1 MLSPDNSYQD
11 LVHSISQNTKLRIL
25 LHFSKEVLIKLEM
38 LSCEKIN
45 LWSTPTWGR
54 LDSFILD
61 YWSFLSLI
69 FFSHFLLQIFF
80 KCILH
85 NFYAFFFVF
94 NLILSQK
101 DRSHY
106 FILNLLLANK
116 IFDTGAAWYSYS
128 NHWNALEISKG
139 YFIYTFSLPEKR
151 SIENTMYG
159 NENNPTLSQIVAKY
173 IKVSPYSLAEK
184 KCSTSANACVMHP
197 SWRHTSVKHASC
209 SRHVFV
215 KLESSSPFSCWP
227 WP

>member
-1 MLSPDNSYQD
+1 MRKSIYGAHRLEED
-11 LVHSISQNTKLRIL
+11 LIL
-25 LHFSKEVLIKLEM
+25 LFLI
-38 LSCEKIN
+38 ID
-45 LWSTPTWGR
+45 R
-54 LDSFILD
+54 F
-61 YWSFLSLI
+61 FLSF

-197 SWRHTSVKHASC
+197 SWRHNLSNMRHA
-209 SRHVFV
+209 HVMC
-215 KLESSSPFSCWP
+215 SSSLSRPLHLAAGLDLSNSRIIFNLSWDKDRT
-227 WP
+227 